1 MGELLFG
8 GFVAVQLLS
17 CVQLFETPQ
26 TAACQAPLSS
36 TLSQGLLKF
45 MSIELVVLCNHL
57 ILCRPLLLLPSTFPS
72 IRIFSNESALPIR
85 WTKYWSFGYS
95 NSPSNGCSGL
105 ISLGLTGLIFLQS
118 RGHSRV
124 LSSTTVQKHQF
135 FGTEPSFWSNSQIQI
150 MCRIFRGDMG
160 EAKKSTFREV

>member
-1 MGELLFG
+1 M
-8 GFVAVQLLS
+8 
-17 CVQLFETPQ
+17 TPW
-26 TAACQAPLSS
+26 TAAYQASLSFTIS
-36 TLSQGLLKF
+36 WSLPKL
-45 MSIELVVLCNHL
+45 MSIEPVRPSNHL
-57 ILCRPLLLLPSTFPS
+57 ILCCPLLLPPSIFPS

>member
-1 MGELLFG
+1 MTPWTVLRQ
-8 GFVAVQLLS
+8 ASLS
-17 CVQLFETPQ
+17 FTISRSC
-26 TAACQAPLSS
+26 
-36 TLSQGLLKF
+36 LKLIALESV
-45 MSIELVVLCNHL
+45 MPSDHL
-57 ILCRPLLLLPSTFPS
+57 ILFHPLLLLPSIFPS
-72 IRIFSNESALPIR
+72 IRVFSNESALPIR

>member
-1 MGELLFG
+1 MI
-8 GFVAVQLLS
+8 QW
-17 CVQLFETPQ
+17 

-36 TLSQGLLKF
+36 TLSQSLLRF
-45 MSIELVVLCNHL
+45 MSIESVMMPNYL
-57 ILCRPLLLLPSTFPS
+57 ILCHPFLLLPSTFPS
-72 IRIFSNESALPIR
+72 IRIFSNESVLHIR

-118 RGHSRV
+118 RGLSRV
-124 LSSTTVQKHQF
+124 FSSTTVHKHKF

-150 MCRIFRGDMG
+150 VCRIFRGDMG

>member
-45 MSIELVVLCNHL
+45 MSIELMMVSNHL
-57 ILCRPLLLLPSTFPS
+57 ILCCPLLPLPSISPS
-72 IRIFSNESALPIR
+72 ETIYLRLSLEPM
-85 WTKYWSFGYS
+85 YWDS
-95 NSPSNGCSGL
+95 NSAQ
-105 ISLGLTGLIFLQS
+105 T
-118 RGHSRV
+118 
-124 LSSTTVQKHQF
+124 QF
-135 FGTEPSFWSNSQIQI
+135 WI
-150 MCRIFRGDMG
+150 
-160 EAKKSTFREV
+160 